1 MAGEEIINVTVEVV
15 EGLLIEAGSIAIWL
29 QTLGIIIILWIAFEI
44 TFLILMFKRRKILKS
59 IQNRL
64 VKIESKLN
72 KLVNKK

>member
-1 MAGEEIINVTVEVV
+1 MVGEEIINVTVEVV